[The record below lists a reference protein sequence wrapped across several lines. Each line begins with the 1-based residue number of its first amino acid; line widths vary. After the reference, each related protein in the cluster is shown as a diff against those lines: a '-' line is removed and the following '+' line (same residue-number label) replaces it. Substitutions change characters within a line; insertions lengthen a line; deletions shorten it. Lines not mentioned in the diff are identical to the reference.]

1 MVNAGLTSFK
11 KIEETD
17 ARELELVFNI
27 HLFLMLPEFY
37 LNFKA
42 YLLYL
47 FSSKNFFPSHSHK
60 YFNLSF

>member
-27 HLFLMLPEFY
+27 HLFLMLPVFY
-37 LNFKA
+37 LNTKA
-42 YLLYL
+42 
-47 FSSKNFFPSHSHK
+47 
-60 YFNLSF
+60 

>member
-27 HLFLMLPEFY
+27 
-37 LNFKA
+37 
-42 YLLYL
+42 YL
-47 FSSKNFFPSHSHK
+47 FPVLSEFCINSKT
-60 YFNLSF
+60 

>member
-27 HLFLMLPEFY
+27 
-37 LNFKA
+37 
-42 YLLYL
+42 
-47 FSSKNFFPSHSHK
+47 
-60 YFNLSF
+60 

>member
-27 HLFLMLPEFY
+27 HLFLVLSEFY
-37 LNFKA
+37 LRILKPRFYIIISAKKLIF
-42 YLLYL
+42 LLL
-47 FSSKNFFPSHSHK
+47 VVSI
-60 YFNLSF
+60 LT